1 MLKLANGEVIDT
13 KTKKVV
19 RDKEEKEESEHTQ
32 ALPSPIPKDTLRL
45 EDMPASPSMM
55 NAICAVIGYK
65 MIGLRDADI
74 CISLNCTQFQLDG
87 ILNNEAYTTAYD
99 KVRESF
105 MHGQDTGAREIIA
118 SGAVSAAQEIVK
130 IATRSRSEGNRLKA
144 ADSILNRMNIG
155 GESGGGMGDTLNIRI
170 MKDTS
175 GGDTLDIRV
184 NKNG

>member
-13 KTKKVV
+13 KSKKVV
-19 RDKEEKEESEHTQ
+19 RDKEEKEEEYATP
-32 ALPSPIPKDTLRL
+32 LPSPIPKETLRL

-65 MIGLRDADI
+65 MMGLRDADI

-118 SGAVSAAQEIVK
+118 SGAISAAQEIVK
-130 IATRSRSEGNRLKA
+130 IATKSRSEGNRLKA

-155 GESGGGMGDTLNIRI
+155 GEASGGMGDTLNIRI

-175 GGDTLDIRV
+175 GGETLDIRV